1 MASVTDPAGLITLA
15 DQCVKCGLCL
25 PHCPTY
31 RLDSHEAESPR
42 GRIALAAALAA
53 GEIPASPEVDRH
65 LDHCLGCLRC
75 QQVCPAGV
83 DYAGIIDG
91 ARHMQRLRRG
101 AASAVRLIEGLC
113 ARPSALDLLLG
124 VYRTTFR
131 AIPGRFRRLPRP
143 PAARSLS
150 ADEDA
155 QTAVFVGCIAKRYES
170 SARAALI
177 ALCRAVNVRLAIPEH
192 QTCCGALHGHGGNPE
207 AAGQLAQRNRS
218 AFSRHATVLTL
229 ASGCHAAVAD
239 AVAPGAQA
247 VDALRFLADRLDR
260 LRFAPARGRVALH
273 LPCTQRQSP
282 DSIAALRALLL
293 AVPDLDLIEL
303 ADTGCCGAA
312 GSHMLA
318 FPDRAARLRAPLL
331 DTLRKSGADTLISA
345 NIGCR
350 MHLDQATDAT
360 VMHPLEFLAHHLK

>member
-1 MASVTDPAGLITLA
+1 MASVTNPAGLIVLA

-91 ARHMQRLRRG
+91 ARHQQRQRRATTPG
-101 AASAVRLIEGLC
+101 IRAIEALC
-113 ARPSALDLLLG
+113 ARPAALDLALG
-124 VYRTTFR
+124 LYRTAFR
-131 AIPGRFRRLPRP
+131 AIPSRFRRLPRP
-143 PAARSLS
+143 PAARSLPA
-150 ADEDA
+150 ADDA
-155 QTAVFVGCIAKRYES
+155 ETAVFVGCVAKRYENPT
-170 SARAALI
+170 RAALI
-177 ALCRAVNVRLAIPEH
+177 ALCQAAGVKLAMPRT
-192 QTCCGALHGHGGNPE
+192 QTCCGALHRHGGNPE
-207 AAGQLAQRNRS
+207 AAEALAQRNRQ
-218 AFSRHATVLTL
+218 AFDPHATVLTL
-229 ASGCHAAVAD
+229 ASGCHAALAD
-239 AVAPGAQA
+239 ALAPGVRV

-260 LRFAPARGRVALH
+260 LRFAPATGRVALH
-273 LPCTQRQSP
+273 LPCTQRLSP
-282 DSIAALRALLL
+282 DSVAALRALLL

-303 ADTGCCGAA
+303 PDTGCCGAA
-312 GSHMLA
+312 GSHMLSFA
-318 FPDRAARLRAPLL
+318 DRAASLRAPLL
-331 DTLRKSGADTLISA
+331 DTLHKSGADTLISA

-350 MHLDQATDAT
+350 MHLDQATGAT
-360 VMHPLEFLAHHLK
+360 VMHPIDFLAQQLT